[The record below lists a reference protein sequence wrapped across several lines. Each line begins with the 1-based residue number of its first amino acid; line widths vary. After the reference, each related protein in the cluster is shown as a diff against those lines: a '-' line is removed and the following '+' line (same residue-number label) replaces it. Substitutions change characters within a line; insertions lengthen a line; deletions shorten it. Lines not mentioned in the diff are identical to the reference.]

1 MRNLGSGS
9 CSQVDLIYHL
19 EKRELMA
26 MKCYFINDEE
36 QTKLFDREK
45 KSYSE
50 IIHRFLPKFY
60 GASEKEK
67 YLVMEFIN
75 GLTLGHIDKI
85 QLNDEDVVIIIFEL
99 IVILEYLHSKKLIYR
114 DLNLNNIMIDIFKN
128 VVLIDCF

>member
-1 MRNLGSGS
+1 M
-9 CSQVDLIYHL
+9 
-19 EKRELMA
+19 
-26 MKCYFINDEE
+26 
-36 QTKLFDREK
+36 
-45 KSYSE
+45 
-50 IIHRFLPKFY
+50 PKFY